1 MSFKNTFV
9 IRLVRVIR
17 NLIYKKNKKC
27 KAEASLLR
35 YATHNSSLRYAYNLA
50 LLALFSLLPI

>member
-27 KAEASLLR
+27 KADASLLR
-35 YATHNSSLRYAYNLA
+35 YS
-50 LLALFSLLPI
+50 